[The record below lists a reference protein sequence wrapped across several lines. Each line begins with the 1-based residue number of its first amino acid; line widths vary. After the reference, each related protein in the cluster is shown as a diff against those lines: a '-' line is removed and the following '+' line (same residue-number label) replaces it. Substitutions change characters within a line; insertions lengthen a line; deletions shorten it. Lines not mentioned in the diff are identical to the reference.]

1 MIDANMLPFDVPS
14 TGDIG
19 KELAQRVR
27 ERRLDAAWTQ
37 SGLANRSGVSLA
49 SLKRFER
56 TGLISLE
63 GLIRLAIALDCVDA
77 FGGLFKPRPYES
89 LQEVLEQEVKPKRRR
104 GRIT

>member
-1 MIDANMLPFDVPS
+1 MIDANMLPFEVPS

-63 GLIRLAIALDCVDA
+63 GLIRLAIALDCADG
-77 FGGLFKPRPYES
+77 FDGLFQAKPYQS
-89 LQEVLEQEVKPKRRR
+89 LQDVLDQEAKSKRRR
-104 GRIT
+104 GSIT